1 MKNFLEEIIT
11 LAGELNGT
19 FPMKDILSSLSSNK
33 LRKIR
38 PDALAFLVEAAHF
51 LSEDIET
58 GESYKPAE
66 DYTGLLKQFN
76 AVINLN
82 RSLRQQVSFYR
93 RNIGNEKANIEEIA
107 QLHEQVNSERAA
119 NERLTEE
126 VNELNNKLLARDE
139 RLAALEVHDMAHNH
153 AKKSFPSQ
161 HDEAVRRA
169 DDAEIQLEQERNE
182 SAALKKQVERLG
194 LVEHLTK
201 STARVL
207 GIQNVDDPFVAQ
219 DVLSHTSS
227 LIWNFEQLT
236 RELKAGTQLPEPL
249 FSARILPLPED
260 GLSKESIDLVVHV
273 AGQMLVHLSQA
284 ESQCGSGYQP
294 DWIAD
299 NWQST
304 CISGLNRHISKNNPI
319 DAMNYIAF
327 ATYHGWPINQQ
338 S

>member
-1 MKNFLEEIIT
+1 MKNIFDEVKK
-11 LAGELNGT
+11 LAGELNGN
-19 FPMKDILSSLSSNK
+19 FLLKDILSSLGSDK
-33 LRKIR
+33 LRRIR
-38 PDALAFLVEAAHF
+38 PDALALLVEAAHF
-51 LSEDIET
+51 LSDEHER

-66 DYTGLLKQFN
+66 DYAGLLKQFN

-93 RNIGNEKANIEEIA
+93 RNIGNEKANVEEVA
-107 QLHEQVNSERAA
+107 QLHEQVNSERAT

-126 VNELNNKLLARDE
+126 VNDLNNKLLARDE
-139 RLAALEVHDMAHNH
+139 RVAALEVHDMAHNH

-169 DDAEIQLEQERNE
+169 DDAEIRLDQERKEN
-182 SAALKKQVERLG
+182 AALKKQVERLG

-207 GIQNVDDPFVAQ
+207 GIQNIDDPFVAQ

-227 LIWNFEQLT
+227 LIWNFEQLS
-236 RELKAGTQLPEPL
+236 RELKAGTHLPEPL
-249 FSARILPLPED
+249 YAARILPLPKSR
-260 GLSKESIDLVVHV
+260 LSKESIDLVVHV
-273 AGQMLVHLSQA
+273 AGQMLVHMSQA
-284 ESQCGSGYQP
+284 ESQRGAGHEN
-294 DWIAD
+294 DWLAD
-299 NWQST
+299 NWKST

-327 ATYHGWPINQQ
+327 AIYHSWPINQQ

>member
-1 MKNFLEEIIT
+1 MKNIFDEVKK
-11 LAGELNGT
+11 LAGELNGN
-19 FPMKDILSSLSSNK
+19 FLLKDILSSVGSDK
-33 LRKIR
+33 LRRIR
-38 PDALAFLVEAAHF
+38 PDALTLLVEAAHF
-51 LSEDIET
+51 LSDEHET

-66 DYTGLLKQFN
+66 DYAGLLKQFN

-93 RNIGNEKANIEEIA
+93 RNIGNEKANVEEIA
-107 QLHEQVNSERAA
+107 QLHEQVNSERAT

-126 VNELNNKLLARDE
+126 VNDLNNKLLARDE
-139 RLAALEVHDMAHNH
+139 RVAALEVHDMAHNH

-169 DDAEIQLEQERNE
+169 DDAEIRLDQERKEN
-182 SAALKKQVERLG
+182 AALKKQVERLG

-207 GIQNVDDPFVAQ
+207 GIQNIDDPFVAQ

-227 LIWNFEQLT
+227 LIWNFEQLS
-236 RELKAGTQLPEPL
+236 RELKAGTHLPEPL
-249 FSARILPLPED
+249 YAARILPLPKSR
-260 GLSKESIDLVVHV
+260 LSKESIDLVVHV
-273 AGQMLVHLSQA
+273 AGQMLVHMSQA
-284 ESQCGSGYQP
+284 ESQRGAGHEN
-294 DWIAD
+294 DWLAD
-299 NWQST
+299 NWKST

-327 ATYHGWPINQQ
+327 AIYHSWPINQQ

>member
-1 MKNFLEEIIT
+1 MKNILEEIKK

-19 FPMKDILSSLSSNK
+19 FPMKDIVSSLSSNK

-126 VNELNNKLLARDE
+126 FNELNNKLLARDE
-139 RLAALEVHDMAHNH
+139 RLAALKVHDMAHNH

-161 HDEAVRRA
+161 H
-169 DDAEIQLEQERNE
+169 
-182 SAALKKQVERLG
+182 
-194 LVEHLTK
+194 
-201 STARVL
+201 
-207 GIQNVDDPFVAQ
+207 
-219 DVLSHTSS
+219 
-227 LIWNFEQLT
+227 
-236 RELKAGTQLPEPL
+236 
-249 FSARILPLPED
+249 
-260 GLSKESIDLVVHV
+260 
-273 AGQMLVHLSQA
+273 
-284 ESQCGSGYQP
+284 
-294 DWIAD
+294 
-299 NWQST
+299 
-304 CISGLNRHISKNNPI
+304 
-319 DAMNYIAF
+319 
-327 ATYHGWPINQQ
+327 
-338 S
+338 

>member
-1 MKNFLEEIIT
+1 MKNIFDEVKK
-11 LAGELNGT
+11 LAGELNGN
-19 FPMKDILSSLSSNK
+19 FLLKDILSSLGSDK
-33 LRKIR
+33 LRRIR
-38 PDALAFLVEAAHF
+38 PDALALLVEAAHF
-51 LSEDIET
+51 LSDEHET

-66 DYTGLLKQFN
+66 DYAGLLKQFN

-93 RNIGNEKANIEEIA
+93 RNIGNEKANVEEVA
-107 QLHEQVNSERAA
+107 QLHEQVNSERAT

-126 VNELNNKLLARDE
+126 VNDLNNKLLARDE
-139 RLAALEVHDMAHNH
+139 RVAALEVHDMAHNH

-169 DDAEIQLEQERNE
+169 DDAEIRLDQERKEN
-182 SAALKKQVERLG
+182 AALKKQVERLG

-207 GIQNVDDPFVAQ
+207 GIQNIDDPFVAQ

-227 LIWNFEQLT
+227 LIWNFEQLS
-236 RELKAGTQLPEPL
+236 RELKAGTHLPEPL
-249 FSARILPLPED
+249 YAARILPLPKSR
-260 GLSKESIDLVVHV
+260 LSKESIDLVVHV
-273 AGQMLVHLSQA
+273 AGQMLVHMSQA
-284 ESQCGSGYQP
+284 ESQRGAGHEN
-294 DWIAD
+294 DWLAD
-299 NWQST
+299 NWKST

-327 ATYHGWPINQQ
+327 AIYHSWPINQQ

>member
-1 MKNFLEEIIT
+1 MKNIFDEVKK
-11 LAGELNGT
+11 LAGELNGN
-19 FPMKDILSSLSSNK
+19 FLLKDILSSLSSDK

-38 PDALAFLVEAAHF
+38 PDALAMLVEAAHF
-51 LSEDIET
+51 LSDEHET

-66 DYTGLLKQFN
+66 DYAGLIKQFN

-93 RNIGNEKANIEEIA
+93 RNIGNEKTNFEEIA
-107 QLHEQVNSERAA
+107 LLHEQVNSERAA

-126 VNELNNKLLARDE
+126 INELNNTLLARDE
-139 RLAALEVHDMAHNH
+139 RLAALEVHDIAQNH

-169 DDAEIQLEQERNE
+169 DDAEIQLEQERKKN
-182 SAALKKQVERLG
+182 AALKKQIERLA

-207 GIQNVDDPFVAQ
+207 GIQNVDDPLVAQ

-227 LIWNFEQLT
+227 LIWNFEQLI
-236 RELKAGTQLPEPL
+236 RELKAGTHLPEPL
-249 FSARILPLPED
+249 YSARILALPESR
-260 GLSKESIDLVVHV
+260 LSKESIELVVHV

-284 ESQCGSGYQP
+284 ESQRGAGHEN
-294 DWIAD
+294 DWLAD
-299 NWQST
+299 NWQSA
-304 CISGLNRHISKNNPI
+304 CISGLNRHISKNNPV

-327 ATYHGWPINQQ
+327 AIYHGWPINQQ

>member
-1 MKNFLEEIIT
+1 MKNIFDEVKK
-11 LAGELNGT
+11 LAGELNGN
-19 FPMKDILSSLSSNK
+19 FLLKDILSSLGSDK

-38 PDALAFLVEAAHF
+38 PDALALLVEAAHF
-51 LSEDIET
+51 LSDEHET

-66 DYTGLLKQFN
+66 DYAGLLKQFN

-93 RNIGNEKANIEEIA
+93 RNIGNEKANVEEIA
-107 QLHEQVNSERAA
+107 QLHEQVNSERAT

-126 VNELNNKLLARDE
+126 INDLNNKLLARDE
-139 RLAALEVHDMAHNH
+139 RVAALEVHDMAHNH

-161 HDEAVRRA
+161 HDEAVRHA
-169 DDAEIQLEQERNE
+169 DDAEIRLDQECMEN
-182 SAALKKQVERLG
+182 AALKKQVERLG

-207 GIQNVDDPFVAQ
+207 GIQNIDDPFVAQ

-227 LIWNFEQLT
+227 LIWNFEQLS
-236 RELKAGTQLPEPL
+236 RELKAGTHLPEPL
-249 FSARILPLPED
+249 YAARILPLPESR
-260 GLSKESIDLVVHV
+260 LSKESIDLVVHV
-273 AGQMLVHLSQA
+273 AGQMLVHMSQA
-284 ESQCGSGYQP
+284 ESQRGAGHEN
-294 DWIAD
+294 DWLAD
-299 NWQST
+299 NWKST

-327 ATYHGWPINQQ
+327 AIYHSWPINQQ

>member
-1 MKNFLEEIIT
+1 MKNILEEIKK

-38 PDALAFLVEAAHF
+38 PDALALLVEAAHF

-76 AVINLN
+76 AVTNLN

-126 VNELNNKLLARDE
+126 IRELSNKLLARDE
-139 RLAALEVHDMAHNH
+139 HLAHLEVHEMTHNS
-153 AKKSFPSQ
+153 AKKSFLSQ
-161 HDEAVRRA
+161 HDETARRA
-169 DDAEIQLEQERNE
+169 DEAETQLEQERKNN
-182 SAALKKQVERLG
+182 SALKKEVERLG

-207 GIQNVDDPFVAQ
+207 GIQNVDDPFLAQ

-236 RELKAGTQLPEPL
+236 RELKDGTLLPDPL
-249 FSARILPLPED
+249 YSARILPLPKSR
-260 GLSKESIDLVVHV
+260 LSKESIDLVVNV
-273 AGQMLVHLSQA
+273 AGKMLIHLSQA
-284 ESQCGSGYQP
+284 ESQRDDGHEN
-294 DWIAD
+294 DWMAD
-299 NWQST
+299 NWQKS
-304 CISGLNRHISKNNPI
+304 CISGLNRHIRKNAPI